1 MKIVNSIRNPGEPPA
16 RVGRREQ
23 RSCLNGT
30 FSRRRRTAGALGRSK
45 ASTGLRWAVKFMR
58 ESTFWYFLAH
68 RALERSFGVLGRVLA
83 SLDHRANELSLPIH
97 YPHQHATAW
106 AVLLQLFAIASPYRE
121 SAGRFGF
128 EMMLAGFDHVF
139 APKDFSKVVL
149 ERSLGNLQSPA
160 LPGRTHDETIV
171 DTFLANGM
179 KLTNEEAVDPGNDR
193 LILQSCLTDRIM
205 FGLGRE
211 AVRPPVTLWQETTAE
226 YESRRPG
233 FFRRQF
239 SDPNKWLFN

>member
-1 MKIVNSIRNPGEPPA
+1 MG
-16 RVGRREQ
+16 
-23 RSCLNGT
+23 
-30 FSRRRRTAGALGRSK
+30 
-45 ASTGLRWAVKFMR
+45 

-68 RALERSFGVLGRVLA
+68 SALERSSSVLGRVFA
-83 SLDHRANELSLPIH
+83 SLDHRAQELSLPIH
-97 YPHQHATAW
+97 YPPQHAKAW
-106 AVLLQLFAIASPYRE
+106 AVLLQLFAVASPYRD

-128 EMMLAGFDHVF
+128 TMMLAGFDHVF
-139 APKDFSKVVL
+139 APKGFSQVVL
-149 ERSLGNLQSPA
+149 ERSLGNVQSPA

-179 KLTNEEAVDPGNDR
+179 KLIDEKAVDPGNDG

-211 AVRPPVTLWQETTAE
+211 AVRPPADLWSETAAE
-226 YESRRPG
+226 YSRRRPG

-239 SDPNKWLFN
+239 SDPNKWLFS